1 MTNMTKCNKNI
12 VRSNQ
17 ILHAAIEAYGK
28 EAQTLMLFEEA
39 AELEKE
45 ICKDARGKQNHDA
58 IAEEIADVE
67 IMLAQ
72 IKIIHDIP
80 ESQLNLIKAD
90 KIKRL
95 GTRIGIVH
103 ADTEV
108 IYEF

>member
-1 MTNMTKCNKNI
+1 MTKYNSNI
-12 VRSNQ
+12 VGSNQ
-17 ILHAAIEAYGK
+17 ILYAAIEAYGK

-45 ICKDARGKQNHDA
+45 LCKNARGKQNRDE
-58 IAEEIADVE
+58 IAEEVADVE
-67 IMLAQ
+67 IMLKQ
-72 IKIIHDIP
+72 IKMMHGIH
-80 ESQLNLIKAD
+80 ESQLNLIKCE

-103 ADTEV
+103 PNTEV

>member
-1 MTNMTKCNKNI
+1 MTKYNSNI
-12 VRSNQ
+12 VGSNQ

-45 ICKDARGKQNHDA
+45 LCKNARGKQNHDE
-58 IAEEIADVE
+58 IAEEVADVE
-67 IMLAQ
+67 IMLEQ
-72 IKIIHDIP
+72 IKMMHGIH
-80 ESQLNLIKAD
+80 ESQLNLIKAE

-95 GTRIGIVH
+95 GERIGIVYPGV
-103 ADTEV
+103 EV

>member
-1 MTNMTKCNKNI
+1 MTKYNSNI
-12 VRSNQ
+12 VGSNQ
-17 ILHAAIEAYGK
+17 ILHAAIDAYGK

-45 ICKDARGKQNHDA
+45 LCKNARGKCNQDA
-58 IAEEIADVE
+58 IAEEIADLE

-72 IKIIHDIP
+72 IKIIHGISD
-80 ESQLNLIKAD
+80 SQLNLIKCE

-103 ADTEV
+103 PNTEV